1 MCLFMCGKSMCAHGG
16 FSTFVI
22 EIIRYSG
29 AYILYVSVIHL
40 KFHVFYAHAAQTRIC
55 MCEVCVHRVRY
66 YICLELLT
74 PTDSERLPLGQSR
87 ENRKRTSAVNSGT
100 EQEQEEKTE
109 RQTGKAL
116 RRVDELS
123 DQLYWVCSITMWA
136 GNVKR
141 GRLVSDI
148 TQACQISCANATLSE
163 NSLSSSLISNI
174 CRHGHR
180 SAVMNDRDK
189 IKMHT
194 AHAPGQPGY

>member
-40 KFHVFYAHAAQTRIC
+40 KYHVFYAHAAQTRIC

-87 ENRKRTSAVNSGT
+87 ENRKRSVQVQWTAGQNKSRKRRQKDR
-100 EQEQEEKTE
+100 QE
-109 RQTGKAL
+109 
-116 RRVDELS
+116 
-123 DQLYWVCSITMWA
+123 
-136 GNVKR
+136 
-141 GRLVSDI
+141 
-148 TQACQISCANATLSE
+148 
-163 NSLSSSLISNI
+163 
-174 CRHGHR
+174 RH
-180 SAVMNDRDK
+180 
-189 IKMHT
+189 
-194 AHAPGQPGY
+194 